1 MTPKHIYYLK
11 TVFIYVEHR
20 EIVANVTVR
29 LIYYYWS
36 LSLILHG
43 GAESSQSLW
52 LCLNC
57 PIYYSPIIFAESS
70 SIDNVTEVDRAVQA
84 EQ

>member
-1 MTPKHIYYLK
+1 MSPKHIDYLK

-20 EIVANVTVR
+20 EIVANVTVM
-29 LIYYYWS
+29 LIYCCWS

-43 GAESSQSLW
+43 GAESSRSLW

-57 PIYYSPIIFAESS
+57 PIYFSPIIFGNGKDIAK
-70 SIDNVTEVDRAVQA
+70 IMGLK
-84 EQ
+84 